1 MMSLSF
7 DAKSANNKFE
17 CLKQQAIETCFL
29 RRWSSLIHFMAL
41 SSVLQFSIFAV
52 YPDVSPAVRALCHG
66 LIKPRE
72 VTEKSDT
79 LYIMFTRDS
88 MIDNNKG
95 TCFQPNHFCPLIAAN
110 TLSDKPLQGQGFSF
124 DENDFAP
131 LIPPLASA
139 LPNLLSAHS
148 KAQFTSPLTS
158 QNLSRRNAFK
168 SFKKL
173 KRQRK
178 IDTSDIDRSIS
189 SPKKPFNPT
198 STFSHIKPNG
208 NFCEKNG
215 KFAISTSIETPVDK
229 KCKILSENTCE
240 ARLIDTIKKSDEELL
255 FTALPCFGTSRP
267 YPLLPTEWYEKI
279 GMEREIKMKA
289 SKADKCIPLHDK
301 GQDIEQN
308 AVISP
313 PYPLL
318 PVEWYTKVGKEV
330 ENGKSEKEGK
340 DYASKPTKDQPH
352 ATQFP
357 FPLLKK
363 IWYQRRGMLA
373 AKNIAREKRNIKRKE
388 TLHNNTK
395 ISTEYENFTGTFA
408 EAKSNLMLLISTAE
422 DNKKKAT
429 LMATLKAAEYIETSG
444 PILLTQEVGNIF
456 REEQQR
462 ILNISVEKR
471 PRTSSALIFSQ
482 LSRFLNIKQVY
493 ICGKAFIIENRNQK
507 VNELIERLSNLTNS
521 EKIVN
526 DKIAAA
532 IGDIFQD
539 SLAYVDTKKA
549 RDVLKALFA
558 QATSTKFV
566 TKLQGITN
574 KTSTM
579 NARDELRTKINQF
592 QDIQKTSGVVRNDMT
607 NEQQRRLTKRIVEN
621 RKKNE
626 AKLQQKFDQRGRKL
640 KVEEFPEMSKIIE
653 NVFETGSTDDKRGG
667 GLESHPRLIT
677 TTRYRTPDN
686 VTFMRQ
692 AREIVLACAPSNF
705 TVSLSSCY
713 NYTEN
718 YRQNSHE
725 AKRHHAGKNINA
737 NISLH
742 RPPRDAVVDDK
753 LVVNLHWST
762 CNVNYTVDTAI
773 GKENAYVLDSKDAK
787 RIVLA
792 DSCPV
797 QKPGKTW
804 KNIHLPDHDWDQS
817 RTNAITPMSH
827 LFLEPCV
834 THKETIPLLLSE
846 SDMYITPVEES
857 SLILHVT
864 RTGRA
869 VTLLNLS
876 FFEPETTSRTFNEIF
891 LLLTKPSL
899 DFVFRNPVSGKL
911 KENFIFVTDNGPA
924 ESPASPLVKLW
935 LARMLK
941 FLNLDSI
948 SQISFAEYHS
958 KRNFVERVH
967 AAENE
972 VLSRDRFSS
981 KLVHEKAEPGSRE
994 HKENMEEMACR
1005 VEKCIQQAKFNGKF
1019 LQVFRGVADN
1029 IVFDDEE
1036 RLQTFLSFSEEKK
1049 QECTWT
1055 YNTIQNDI
1063 TERLSVVWNVDTQ
1076 NFTGQYTNDY
1086 MLVNNAFVEERT
1098 AWNDKYQTTLWRP
1111 DNAWIGGQQQR
1122 NKLQPIPDY
1131 VRWLKTNEFHYLTL
1145 ERNSRI
1151 TCSVQGRWNT
1161 VPGLFLPSRLL
1172 DMLFKI
1178 NCHPPDDTFHEISLL
1193 LWIPETEVRRYFK
1206 ETNDQQLKSFEE
1218 DKLKEKWNGTSL
1230 YKKNSMSQL
1239 QEKCKNAGLQTKG
1252 LKHHLVQRL
1261 YEAGVEST
1269 PPTES
1274 QLNVESV
1281 PETVKEIQNLTT
1293 AQIKRL
1299 LRNHGFTIIGNRD
1312 ELILR
1317 LYLVGKGYHRL
1328 VFYHQQKEILNTIN
1342 DAEQLVLEERQDY
1355 LRHPEDTY
1363 RKRTHSTQQVKNP
1376 IPNNSQ
1382 INLENLHKIFEK
1394 LKSYLRIRMEVNKD
1408 KGAEFL
1414 KEKNIGCSKDMPV
1427 RTNLEA
1433 FFEIGTK
1440 VKVRWSADEIKDT
1453 GWKPGWYV
1461 AYVQSADSYEDQIVV
1476 EHPSEADELYTLDV
1490 SPLVAEGSLKLG

>member
-1 MMSLSF
+1 
-7 DAKSANNKFE
+7 
-17 CLKQQAIETCFL
+17 
-29 RRWSSLIHFMAL
+29 
-41 SSVLQFSIFAV
+41 
-52 YPDVSPAVRALCHG
+52 
-66 LIKPRE
+66 
-72 VTEKSDT
+72 
-79 LYIMFTRDS
+79 MFTRDS

-110 TLSDKPLQGQGFSF
+110 TLSDKPLHGQGFSF
-124 DENDFAP
+124 DDNDFPP

-592 QDIQKTSGVVRNDMT
+592 QDIQKMSGVVRNDMT

-742 RPPRDAVVDDK
+742 RPPRDAVEVEDEVENMK
-753 LVVNLHWST
+753 LWSNENRMSLNMEKT
-762 CNVNYTVDTAI
+762 YEMIVR
-773 GKENAYVLDSKDAK
+773 GKVST
-787 RIVLA
+787 
-792 DSCPV
+792 P
-797 QKPGKTW
+797 
-804 KNIHLPDHDWDQS
+804 LPDHIPSIERKEWLKLLGVTMEDIPGKWDKHFEEMMKKAS
-817 RTNAITPMSH
+817 RR
-827 LFLEPCV
+827 
-834 THKETIPLLLSE
+834 
-846 SDMYITPVEES
+846 MYILRVCKHYGLSTHQLDLLFN
-857 SLILHVT
+857 SLIVSLFTFAVEVW
-864 RTGRA
+864 GGASYNKYVSQIDKFVNRA
-869 VTLLNLS
+869 YRNGYTSNRSDFKATISNRDKKLWSRIINDDKNALRNLLPSKLNRPLRRRGHD
-876 FFEPETTSRTFNEIF
+876 FELPIVKTERFKNTFINRCLF
-891 LLLTKPSL
+891 
-899 DFVFRNPVSGKL
+899 
-911 KENFIFVTDNGPA
+911 NFI
-924 ESPASPLVKLW
+924 
-935 LARMLK
+935 
-941 FLNLDSI
+941 
-948 SQISFAEYHS
+948 
-958 KRNFVERVH
+958 
-967 AAENE
+967 
-972 VLSRDRFSS
+972 
-981 KLVHEKAEPGSRE
+981 
-994 HKENMEEMACR
+994 
-1005 VEKCIQQAKFNGKF
+1005 
-1019 LQVFRGVADN
+1019 
-1029 IVFDDEE
+1029 
-1036 RLQTFLSFSEEKK
+1036 
-1049 QECTWT
+1049 
-1055 YNTIQNDI
+1055 
-1063 TERLSVVWNVDTQ
+1063 
-1076 NFTGQYTNDY
+1076 
-1086 MLVNNAFVEERT
+1086 
-1098 AWNDKYQTTLWRP
+1098 
-1111 DNAWIGGQQQR
+1111 
-1122 NKLQPIPDY
+1122 
-1131 VRWLKTNEFHYLTL
+1131 
-1145 ERNSRI
+1145 
-1151 TCSVQGRWNT
+1151 
-1161 VPGLFLPSRLL
+1161 
-1172 DMLFKI
+1172 
-1178 NCHPPDDTFHEISLL
+1178 
-1193 LWIPETEVRRYFK
+1193 
-1206 ETNDQQLKSFEE
+1206 
-1218 DKLKEKWNGTSL
+1218 
-1230 YKKNSMSQL
+1230 
-1239 QEKCKNAGLQTKG
+1239 
-1252 LKHHLVQRL
+1252 
-1261 YEAGVEST
+1261 
-1269 PPTES
+1269 
-1274 QLNVESV
+1274 
-1281 PETVKEIQNLTT
+1281 
-1293 AQIKRL
+1293 
-1299 LRNHGFTIIGNRD
+1299 
-1312 ELILR
+1312 
-1317 LYLVGKGYHRL
+1317 
-1328 VFYHQQKEILNTIN
+1328 
-1342 DAEQLVLEERQDY
+1342 
-1355 LRHPEDTY
+1355 
-1363 RKRTHSTQQVKNP
+1363 
-1376 IPNNSQ
+1376 
-1382 INLENLHKIFEK
+1382 
-1394 LKSYLRIRMEVNKD
+1394 
-1408 KGAEFL
+1408 
-1414 KEKNIGCSKDMPV
+1414 
-1427 RTNLEA
+1427 
-1433 FFEIGTK
+1433 
-1440 VKVRWSADEIKDT
+1440 
-1453 GWKPGWYV
+1453 
-1461 AYVQSADSYEDQIVV
+1461 
-1476 EHPSEADELYTLDV
+1476 
-1490 SPLVAEGSLKLG
+1490 